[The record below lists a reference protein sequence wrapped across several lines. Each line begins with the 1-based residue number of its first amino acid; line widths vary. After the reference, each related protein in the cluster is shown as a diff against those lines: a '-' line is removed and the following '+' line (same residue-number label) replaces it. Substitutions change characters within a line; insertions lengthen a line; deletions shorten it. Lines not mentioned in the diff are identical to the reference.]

1 MTANRIDNKEG
12 IYFGPEPTD
21 DQDVAA
27 ISPMMG
33 ANQFPDEKALP
44 GFKAIVETYMERM
57 SVVG

>member
-21 DQDVAA
+21 DQDVKA

-33 ANQFPDEKALP
+33 ANQFPDETELP
-44 GFKAIVETYMERM
+44 GFKTLVETYMERM
-57 SVVG
+57 CVVG